1 MKRLRIVFAVAVVAA
16 LSGSAYAESAP
27 KANDL
32 TPLFVKNGVV
42 LRNMRVVEVGGI
54 VVIRGRA
61 NDAAQAASA
70 AELAHTLGYSR
81 VANLIQI
88 VPPPDDQSIER
99 LAERELTIHRAL
111 DGCHFRV
118 ESHDGVVKLAGTVSH
133 ELQKDVAVALLRNID
148 GVKEVRADLQ
158 R

>member
-1 MKRLRIVFAVAVVAA
+1 MKRLSIVFAAVFVA
-16 LSGSAYAESAP
+16 LLTGSAYAESAP

-32 TPLFVKNGVV
+32 TAVFIQNGVT

-61 NDAAQAASA
+61 DAAAQAATA
-70 AELAHTLGYSR
+70 AELARTLGYSR
-81 VANLIQI
+81 VANLVQ
-88 VPPPDDQSIER
+88 VLPPPDDQNIER
-99 LAERELTIHRAL
+99 IAERELTIHRAL
-111 DGCHFRV
+111 DGCHFRI

-133 ELQKDVAVALLRNID
+133 ELKDVAVALVRNID

>member
-1 MKRLRIVFAVAVVAA
+1 MKRLSVLFAVAVVALLA
-16 LSGSAYAESAP
+16 VSAYAESGP

-32 TPLFVKNGVV
+32 TSLFIEHGVT

-61 NDAAQAASA
+61 ADLAQAASA
-70 AELAHTLGYSR
+70 AELARTLGYAR
-81 VANLIQI
+81 VANLVQV

-99 LAERELTIHRAL
+99 IAERELTIHRTL

-133 ELQKDVAVALLRNID
+133 ELQKDVAVALVRNID
-148 GVKEVRADLQ
+148 GVKEVHADLQ